1 MAVNVIID
9 SSLSFK
15 FTFRE
20 NTIVCQSGYD
30 GRVGAKG
37 DRGEQGPK
45 GEKGDKG
52 DKGDIGPRGATGEP
66 GHTGRVV
73 GETLYFDEY
82 SGDASLDPAYGV
94 VF

>member
-1 MAVNVIID
+1 MPVNVIID
-9 SSLSFK
+9 SSLSFR

-30 GRVGAKG
+30 GRVGPKG
-37 DRGEQGPK
+37 DRGEQGP
-45 GEKGDKG
+45 KG

-82 SGDASLDPAYGV
+82 SGDASLDPTYGV